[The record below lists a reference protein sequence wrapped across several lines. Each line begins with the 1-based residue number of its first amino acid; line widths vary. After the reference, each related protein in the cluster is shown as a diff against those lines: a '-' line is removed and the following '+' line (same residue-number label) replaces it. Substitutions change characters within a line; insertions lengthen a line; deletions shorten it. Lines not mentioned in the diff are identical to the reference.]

1 MKKFLAMLCA
11 VALAALCAVSAFA
24 EATPG
29 QAANELATNILNT
42 ANKGIMLP
50 EAVEM
55 TEHIAANPTIPVT
68 KEQANKTPPDT
79 YPNSRP
85 NAEQLSGS
93 WNGSTTGTVPDNRS
107 DY

>member
-42 ANKGIMLP
+42 ANKSIMVP

-55 TEHIAANPTIPVT
+55 TDRKSV
-68 KEQANKTPPDT
+68 
-79 YPNSRP
+79 
-85 NAEQLSGS
+85 
-93 WNGSTTGTVPDNRS
+93 V
-107 DY
+107 